1 MYKVFINDTPLF
13 FSKSKDVLA
22 LDGQLRY
29 VPFTYSSSF
38 QKKVLIDMKTELLCL
53 VDKDVVK
60 AFEYFFKDYKFILA
74 AGGIV
79 ENNKNEV
86 LFIFRNNT
94 WDLPKG
100 KVEKGEGL
108 AAAAIREV
116 EEECGLNGP
125 TITNELV
132 STYHTYETNGKKFLK
147 RTCWYTMKYE
157 KNHVLIP
164 QIEEGITK
172 VEWINKNQ
180 LEVCTDDTYESI
192 KAVVLDFLIK
202 N

>member
-22 LDGQLRY
+22 LYGQVRY

-53 VDKDVVK
+53 VDKDV
-60 AFEYFFKDYKFILA
+60 FKDYKFILA

-86 LFIFRNNT
+86 LFIFRNNM

-132 STYHTYETNGKKFLK
+132 STYHTYEANGKKILK
-147 RTCWYTMKYE
+147 RTYWYTMKYE

-180 LEVCTDDTYESI
+180 LEVFPDDTYGSI
-192 KAVVLDFLIK
+192 KAVVLDFLVK

>member
-1 MYKVFINDTPLF
+1 
-13 FSKSKDVLA
+13 
-22 LDGQLRY
+22 
-29 VPFTYSSSF
+29 
-38 QKKVLIDMKTELLCL
+38 MKIT
-53 VDKDVVK
+53 
-60 AFEYFFKDYKFILA
+60 
-74 AGGIV
+74 
-79 ENNKNEV
+79 KNEV